1 MQLRWWEWALLV
13 ALSGLVSFIVA
24 RLALMH

>member
-13 ALSGLVSFIVA
+13 ALSALVSYFVA
-24 RLALMH
+24 RLALAP